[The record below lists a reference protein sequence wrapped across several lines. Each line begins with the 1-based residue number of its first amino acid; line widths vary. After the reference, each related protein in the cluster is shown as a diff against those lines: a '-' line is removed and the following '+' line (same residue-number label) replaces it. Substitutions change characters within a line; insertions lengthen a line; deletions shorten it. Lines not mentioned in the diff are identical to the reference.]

1 MADILRTI
9 VSNVVSEVIN
19 ISIQVSL
26 KFGPWGLFDNKAA
39 VVQVIIT
46 WQLGKEALLKPIM
59 TQINHSGLVT
69 PYGDKLAQHRL
80 R

>member
-46 WQLGKEALLKPIM
+46 WQAGKEAL
-59 TQINHSGLVT
+59 Q
-69 PYGDKLAQHRL
+69 
-80 R
+80 